1 MAKRM
6 IEGIEIET
14 SSGNVFAGLGLPDAE
29 KLKIKSGLVIEIT
42 RAVRRLGLT
51 QEEAGRR
58 MGIPQPKVSGMMR
71 GDFTNLSERKLM
83 ECLHRLGYD
92 IEIKVRPAAKP
103 LGQRTLAIA

>member
-1 MAKRM
+1 MTKRM

-14 SSGNVFAGLGLPDAE
+14 SSGNVFAELGLPEAE
-29 KLKIKSGLVIEIT
+29 KLKIKSGLVIEIS

-71 GDFTNLSERKLM
+71 GDFANLSERKLM
-83 ECLHRLGYD
+83 ECLNRLGYD
-92 IEIKVRPAAKP
+92 IEIKVRPATEP
-103 LGQRTLAIA
+103 VGHLTLAIV